1 MMLLVYYNKSLCI
14 HRLRLKT
21 GKKWERRGTA
31 RRCAK
36 GGKEKKG
43 KEKEERWKGKEQKKE
58 TRGKSIG

>member
-36 GGKEKKG
+36 GGKKRG
-43 KEKEERWKGKEQKKE
+43 KEKEERWKGEEQKKE